1 MKKSKKWISLLLAGA
16 LATGFAGCSG
26 GNSVKTDTAGISETG
41 AAEDGQAETQPDGEK
56 TGGSEAK
63 TSYPDK
69 TVKIILPYA
78 AGGDTDLNA
87 RLAAK
92 YLTQELGQT
101 VVVSNMTWASG
112 TVASQ
117 YVKDAK
123 PDGYEMMFNHNNV
136 LIHKLLGLADYSYD
150 SFAVAATIV
159 SDNATGLVVPA
170 DSKYQTLQD
179 LIDDAKANP
188 GKIIYATQA
197 GAFTTLLGLVL
208 EDKAGIDL
216 NIVDAGGAAEQITA
230 MLGGQSDV
238 SAFPYGLV
246 KDQVTAGKMR
256 YLCIFAEEDN
266 PLIAGV
272 PTAKEEG
279 IDLALTRKYSFY
291 MPKDTPQEVIDT
303 FSSALKKVSENP
315 QFIEESNA
323 MFATP
328 DYMDQKETE
337 EYLREM
343 DALYAQYSEALKSA
357 Q

>member
-1 MKKSKKWISLLLAGA
+1 MMKKSKKVMSLLMAGMMISG
-16 LATGFAGCSG
+16 LLGCSG
-26 GNSVKTDTAGISETG
+26 GGADKTETAKAKEANPA
-41 AAEDGQAETQPDGEK
+41 AAEVTEAASAEQKE
-56 TGGSEAK
+56 
-63 TSYPDK
+63 TSAYPDK
-69 TVKIILPYA
+69 TVKVILPYA

-87 RLAAK
+87 RLASK
-92 YLTQELGQT
+92 YLTEELGQT
-101 VVVSNMTWASG
+101 VVVSNMTGASG

-136 LIHKLLGLADYSYD
+136 LIHKVLGLADYSYD
-150 SFAVAATIV
+150 SFAVAGTIV

-179 LIDDAKANP
+179 LIDGAKENP

-216 NIVDAGGAAEQITA
+216 NIVDAGGAADQITA

-246 KDQVTAGKMR
+246 KDQVAAGKMR
-256 YLCIFAEEDN
+256 YLCIFADEEN
-266 PLIAGV
+266 PLIEGV

-291 MPKDTPQEVIDT
+291 MPKDTPQDVIDT
-303 FSSALKKVSENP
+303 FSAALKKVSENP
-315 QFIEESNA
+315 QFMEESNA

-328 DYMDQKETE
+328 DYMDQKATEQYLSEMET
-337 EYLREM
+337 
-343 DALYAQYSEALKSA
+343 LYAQYADALKSA